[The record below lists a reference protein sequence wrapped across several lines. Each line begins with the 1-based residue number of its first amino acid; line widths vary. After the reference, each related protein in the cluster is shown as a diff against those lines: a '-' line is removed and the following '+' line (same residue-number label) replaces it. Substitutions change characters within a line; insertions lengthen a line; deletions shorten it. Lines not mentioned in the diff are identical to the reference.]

1 MEQTWRLLCF
11 ANAAKEFHP
20 SHTFFNGQ
28 CFNWVQVESVYI
40 SVFQQRLLEVQT
52 DPKGLLYRL
61 TPDSDDLE
69 EALRSYLQLDVSM
82 QSLFTQWIQADSNLQ
97 SAAHAKQGMRVLRQD
112 PWECTISFI
121 CSQNNNIKRITKMLD
136 SLRARFGQ
144 LIAHKY
150 ERDWFAFPSLTHLS
164 QASLSDL
171 KGLGLGY
178 RAEYVQKTC
187 GQVRAKGGEEWLK
200 GLRGQS
206 HASSELMELAG
217 VGPKVADCIALF
229 ALDARARVPIDV
241 HMWRVAKGL
250 FSGELK
256 SYGNLNKESYE
267 LANRLFRERY
277 GEYAGWAHSY
287 LLHRLLYSE
296 AISPPVKRK
305 RISPG
310 RPTKRPKA

>member
-1 MEQTWRLLCF
+1 MEQTWKLLGF
-11 ANAAKEFHP
+11 ANATKEFHP
-20 SHTFFNGQ
+20 AHTFFNGQ
-28 CFNWVQVESVYI
+28 CFNWVQVESVYV
-40 SVFQQRLLEVQT
+40 SVFQHRLLEVQT
-52 DPKGLLYRL
+52 HPKGLQYRL
-61 TPDSDDLE
+61 TPDTDDLE
-69 EALRSYLQLDVSM
+69 AALTAYLQLDVSM

-97 SAAHAKQGMRVLRQD
+97 PATNAKQGMRVLRQD

-136 SLRARFGQ
+136 SLRTRFGQ

-150 ERDWFAFPSLTHLS
+150 ERDWFTFPSLAHLS
-164 QASLSDL
+164 QASLADL

-178 RAEYVQKTC
+178 RAEYVYKTC
-187 GQVRAKGGEEWLK
+187 NQVRAKGGEDWLN

-206 HASSELMELAG
+206 SASSELMELAG

-250 FSGELK
+250 FPQELG
-256 SYGNLNKESYE
+256 SYANLNRESYE
-267 LANRLFRERY
+267 LTNRLFRERY

-287 LLHRLLYSE
+287 LSYRLLYSE

-305 RISPG
+305 NPSPE
-310 RPTKRPKA
+310 RPTKRPKP